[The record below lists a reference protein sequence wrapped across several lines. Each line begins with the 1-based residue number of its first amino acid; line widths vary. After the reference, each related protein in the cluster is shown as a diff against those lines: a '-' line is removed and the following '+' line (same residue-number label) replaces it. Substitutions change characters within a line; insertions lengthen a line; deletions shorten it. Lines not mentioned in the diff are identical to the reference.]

1 MLDLEQARDTLE
13 SKFDFDYVESE
24 GDDCVRFDYGDNS
37 VWIYRDGCTEGLA
50 TMPKTIQ
57 TCINHLPGIK

>member
-1 MLDLEQARDTLE
+1 MFDLDQAREQLEQH
-13 SKFDFDYVESE
+13 FDFDEVESE
-24 GDDCVRFDYGDNS
+24 GSDCVRFDYGDNS

-57 TCINHLPGIK
+57 TFINRLGVK